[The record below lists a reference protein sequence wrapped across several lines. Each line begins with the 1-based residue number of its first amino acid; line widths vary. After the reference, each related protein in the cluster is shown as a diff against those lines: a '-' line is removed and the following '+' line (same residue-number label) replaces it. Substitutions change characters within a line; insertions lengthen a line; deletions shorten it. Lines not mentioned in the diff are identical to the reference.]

1 MSEEGDEVENDGLR
15 EALPGLAR
23 IYASSWLNTAEW
35 TLETAARSS
44 ARLARAALGRES
56 ASALYDETAADLR
69 AYARRMLEIV
79 DREGRA
85 GAVSELLRDDGPAGT
100 GEQDTAASLR
110 AQGEELLRRSADVD
124 DDDDTHP
131 AYERI
136 LGELAPDEARILRLF
151 MVEGPQPAVDVRAG
165 LPLASELVAP
175 GRNMIGAD
183 AGCRYPERVPAYL
196 NNHSRLGLIW
206 FSREPIRDRLRYQV
220 VEAQPDVLAALR
232 KGGRTARTVRRSILL
247 TPFGH
252 DFCDMVLPLDTG

>member
-1 MSEEGDEVENDGLR
+1 MSEERDEVEKDGLR

-35 TLETAARSS
+35 AVRSGI
-44 ARLARAALGRES
+44 RLANAVAGRES
-56 ASALYDETAADLR
+56 ASEPL
-69 AYARRMLEIV
+69 
-79 DREGRA
+79 
-85 GAVSELLRDDGPAGT
+85 DDGADEIRGSAGT
-100 GEQDTAASLR
+100 ERESSVAALR

-124 DDDDTHP
+124 DDEDTHP

-196 NNHSRLGLIW
+196 NNLSRLGLIW

-252 DFCDMVLPLDTG
+252 DFCDMVLPLDTAEFEAASGDGAAADGDGADPPSGYEV